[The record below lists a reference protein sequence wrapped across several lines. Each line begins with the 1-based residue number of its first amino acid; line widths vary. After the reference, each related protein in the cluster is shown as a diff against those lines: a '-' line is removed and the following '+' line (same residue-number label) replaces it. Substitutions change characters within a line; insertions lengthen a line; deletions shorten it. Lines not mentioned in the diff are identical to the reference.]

1 MYRENN
7 GKSEKAERVIYEE
20 TFKGSRISL
29 SLKPPKGV
37 YLPIQR
43 HTDIVLKLS
52 SIKDKRRKKVGDA
65 VITNLKGLKIGI
77 KTADCVPIVLI
88 GEDWVGVI
96 HAGWRG
102 LYKGIVEKTIK
113 ALREEG
119 EEQLFAFVFPSAKA
133 CCYEVGEE
141 FRKLFA
147 QNLFERRGKL
157 YFDPQEEAIKRLN
170 DNRINLKVVLR
181 ECTIC
186 NKEYPSYRRDR
197 TEERLYTS
205 VVKL

>member
-7 GKSEKAERVIYEE
+7 GKSEKAERIIYEE
-20 TFKGSRISL
+20 TFKGARISL

-157 YFDPQEEAIKRLN
+157 YFDPQEEAIKRLH
-170 DNRINLKVVLR
+170 DNRINLKVVFR

>member
-7 GKSEKAERVIYEE
+7 GKSEKAERIIYEE
-20 TFKGSRISL
+20 TFKGARISL

-157 YFDPQEEAIKRLN
+157 YFDPQEEAIKRLH

>member
-20 TFKGSRISL
+20 TFKGARISL